1 VVAVSARSKPRT
13 VVPAASL
20 ARYMVGESA
29 HVNAS
34 RFHHSYSISV
44 PVRHLSNRETVLVGI
59 LYEARREVAKKL
71 YTRST
76 APMRFLM
83 PRLARYF
90 GHWRASIR

>member
-1 VVAVSARSKPRT
+1 MVAVSARSKPRT

-44 PVRHLSNRETVLVGI
+44 PVRHLSNRETASRGLVRSETKGGKRTLYAINSPNAVAHAEACQI
-59 LYEARREVAKKL
+59 L
-71 YTRST
+71 
-76 APMRFLM
+76 
-83 PRLARYF
+83 
-90 GHWRASIR
+90 